1 MSYFSLHFNSVYLKI
16 QVSQSS
22 ETRKIFLDVNSLTCT
37 WTSSYGELIVIVT
50 RKQFIFCHLNLKAH
64 TCILPREIAHANRFL
79 TRNIFSL
86 DAVQNYF
93 RYALHYFY
101 KYVIYAFTKLKK
113 GQIARKN
120 KTILKY

>member
-1 MSYFSLHFNSVYLKI
+1 MNLDFELWRVYCNSDK
-16 QVSQSS
+16 
-22 ETRKIFLDVNSLTCT
+22 ETIH
-37 WTSSYGELIVIVT
+37 
-50 RKQFIFCHLNLKAH
+50 FCHLNLKAH
-64 TCILPREIAHANRFL
+64 TCLLLREVAHANRFL

-101 KYVIYAFTKLKK
+101 KYVIYAFTRLKK
-113 GQIARKN
+113 DQIARKN